1 MTFLVFVILALLA
14 VISLR
19 GPLRKTRL
27 ARLTPTQQSLAAL
40 CLALVLILL
49 FTGRLGFMIPLLAT
63 VLAALVATVT
73 RILPSLLPLIRHHLP
88 NALERWRQG
97 RVEPWSEAEVRGSS
111 KGSTTVDSTFLRMH
125 LDPARGT
132 LTGEII
138 AGEHAGLSLDR
149 LHIEDLHALYERYQQ
164 QDETSAHLL
173 KAYIERHFGNHWE
186 DQFQRRKNRSQD
198 LKMTRAD
205 ALEILG
211 LPPQADREAIISA
224 HRRLIQKLHPDRG
237 GSDYLAAKINQ
248 AKDFL
253 LDS

>member
-73 RILPSLLPLIRHHLP
+73 RILPSLLPIIRHHLP

-149 LHIEDLHALYERYQQ
+149 LSTA
-164 QDETSAHLL
+164 
-173 KAYIERHFGNHWE
+173 G
-186 DQFQRRKNRSQD
+186 
-198 LKMTRAD
+198 
-205 ALEILG
+205 
-211 LPPQADREAIISA
+211 
-224 HRRLIQKLHPDRG
+224 
-237 GSDYLAAKINQ
+237 
-248 AKDFL
+248 
-253 LDS
+253 